1 MNHSQC
7 RG

>member
-1 MNHSQC
+1 MKPSQC